1 MKTSPRRAR
10 TAFTLVEMLVVI
22 VIIGIL
28 AAILIPTVYKA
39 FSRAVDARTALEL
52 IQIASSVEQYK
63 QEHGDY
69 PPNFSDFQADLQAG
83 VPADVAWTSSDAY
96 RHVRKVFPRAAA
108 TELTLLQ
115 AQARNIDNAE
125 ALVFWI
131 GGLSSDPQHPFTG
144 PGGPIAIKGGTATVG
159 TDRQGYSFV
168 ESRLT
173 MDLNASGVLMS
184 TDGDNDAFPI
194 YLPQG
199 QEVPYVYFD
208 SRQYGFFNAKG
219 GYVYN
224 QYPAAGGATSIGV
237 ARPMKDDQPNPNYNP
252 SKQHS
257 DQKCYYINRDTF
269 QIISAGQDNH
279 YGEDFIANMV
289 PVLWHYPSGNVCHPD
304 PAVEGSGGDY
314 AYANGNATLGGRL
327 DNITNFSE
335 GTLEDQLP

>member
-1 MKTSPRRAR
+1 MKTSPRRAH

-28 AAILIPTVYKA
+28 AAILVPTVYRA
-39 FSRAVDARTALEL
+39 FTKAVDTRTALEL
-52 IQIASSVEQYK
+52 SQIAASVEQYK

-69 PPNFSDFQADLQAG
+69 PPNFSDFQAG
-83 VPADVAWTSSDAY
+83 VPWTSTDAY
-96 RHVRKVFPRAAA
+96 RHVRKAFPRAAA

-115 AQARNIDNAE
+115 AQAGNIDNAE

-144 PGGPIAIKGGTATVG
+144 PGGPIAIKAGTATVG
-159 TDRQGYSFV
+159 TERRGYSFV
-168 ESRLT
+168 EARLT

-184 TDGDNDAFPI
+184 TDGDNDAFPV

-199 QEVPYVYFD
+199 QEVPYVYFE
-208 SRQYGFFNAKG
+208 SRQYGFFDANNR
-219 GYVYN
+219 YVYN

-237 ARPMKDDQPNPNYNP
+237 ARPMKDDQTNPNYDA

-257 DQKCYYINRDTF
+257 DQKCYYVNRETF

-279 YGEDFIANMV
+279 YGEDFVTAGV

-304 PAVEGSGGDY
+304 ATVEGNGGDY
-314 AYANGNATLGGRL
+314 AYANGNVTLGGRL